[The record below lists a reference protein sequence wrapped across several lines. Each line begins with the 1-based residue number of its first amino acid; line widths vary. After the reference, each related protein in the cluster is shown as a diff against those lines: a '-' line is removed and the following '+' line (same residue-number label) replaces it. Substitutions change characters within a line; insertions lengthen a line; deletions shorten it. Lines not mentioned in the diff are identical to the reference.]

1 MRFTCKDY
9 PNLKDPGDWLAVLP
23 VQISDPLRHSPP
35 CRKFEAVIDS
45 GASICMFHSSIG
57 ESIGLNIE
65 KGEKDQTIGV
75 SGAPTVMYRHKI
87 HLHVLGTYSKFKRD
101 FLVGCRLPDYSAGLA
116 SSSTTRLLLM
126 ARLIHR
132 ALSWNASIGPNGFL
146 GGLYNVPQF

>member
-1 MRFTCKDY
+1 MRFICEDY

-75 SGAPTVMYRHKI
+75 SGAPTVMYRHIGEHFRSGPLIGDEWGWGDKPI
-87 HLHVLGTYSKFKRD
+87 CFEI
-101 FLVGCRLPDYSAGLA
+101 CRIDSLLA
-116 SSSTTRLLLM
+116 YR
-126 ARLIHR
+126 IK
-132 ALSWNASIGPNGFL
+132 
-146 GGLYNVPQF
+146 GG

>member
-9 PNLKDPGDWLAVLP
+9 PNLKDPSDWLAVLP
-23 VQISDPLRHSPP
+23 VQLSDPVRHSPP

-87 HLHVLGTYSKFKRD
+87 QLHVIGNIFKIQAG
-101 FLVGCRLPDYSAGLA
+101 FSSELPLAGLLGRIGFFEHYKITFDG
-116 SSSTTRLLLM
+116 STNPPGFELER
-126 ARLIHR
+126 IYR
-132 ALSWNASIGPNGFL
+132 A
-146 GGLYNVPQF
+146 